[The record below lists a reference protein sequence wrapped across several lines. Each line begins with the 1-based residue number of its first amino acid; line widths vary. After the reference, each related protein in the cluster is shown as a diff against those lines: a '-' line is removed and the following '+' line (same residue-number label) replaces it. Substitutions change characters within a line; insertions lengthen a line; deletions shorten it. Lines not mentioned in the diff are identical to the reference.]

1 VLKITQRSQIT
12 HESKLYINTTDHSF
26 FTAKKK
32 QTKKTQNSKHA
43 VSEKKYIVTK

>member
-26 FTAKKK
+26 FTAKNNKK
-32 QTKKTQNSKHA
+32 KNGEHRIQSMQFQKKS
-43 VSEKKYIVTK
+43 IL